1 MQMEVEARGGWGDGS
16 PAWGQEEGAR
26 GSLDVHGLRE
36 PQLARETHRG
46 PERMEYQGGVSGAYG
61 EVWGWGKGD
70 GTQDQRGAAWAGWL
84 RWAGQERAD
93 EEVSN
98 LLGVGGMEEKEG
110 EQEAP
115 TM

>member
-1 MQMEVEARGGWGDGS
+1 MEAEARGGWGDES

-36 PQLARETHRG
+36 PQLAKETHRG
-46 PERMEYQGGVSGAYG
+46 PGRMEHQGGVSGESE
-61 EVWGWGKGD
+61 EVWGWRKGD
-70 GTQDQRGAAWAGWL
+70 GTGGQRGAAWAGWL

-98 LLGVGGMEEKEG
+98 LLGAGGAGEMDE

-115 TM
+115 TV